1 MENSDVLS
9 DVEVNK
15 DPQNLDLSEDLDD
28 SSTLFQLL
36 SAVPSFGGANLDWPL
51 PFPFTTWEEALGLN
65 NLLESQQFLEPDWEA
80 LEASIAHANCDEVLP
95 QVNVYTSYS
104 CYHIAPTPGSQ
115 NTAPSQ
121 PDPIL
126 SLYHQADWYAAMAS
140 PVDWN
145 ALLSPQAHDTA
156 ANGDTAQI
164 SCLPGGP
171 SINDVQAECPSSLDI
186 SADIKVVSNASQF
199 SLPTSSEEGNE
210 CYDDISSGATE
221 TTSLVQ
227 LAVPASTTRLARL
240 APPTNNTE
248 QLLSQFP
255 QAIRS
260 SDSHSQPHRSSR
272 SHKSKPYAISTER
285 SKSPDSEVEVID
297 TVVVQVKDFEDLCGL
312 WNINPKDLKFLLERD
327 HPCYDRYKNYCAMR
341 DFLVPLGFTK
351 DKTWKAL
358 TRMGVYYAKSET
370 HRSESLADILN
381 RCKWKD
387 RTWDDKRQYY
397 SWVEEAPNYIWND
410 VYPRSDILEGT
421 EYIKDGANLYNHFI
435 RIKFAFDKPGYFNL
449 NLRPRKSG
457 GDYYETRT
465 AELAQESIKRA
476 QASVSSYQGP
486 ITVVPSPSAQALVS
500 SYQEPITVHLPA
512 PKL

>member
-1 MENSDVLS
+1 
-9 DVEVNK
+9 
-15 DPQNLDLSEDLDD
+15 
-28 SSTLFQLL
+28 
-36 SAVPSFGGANLDWPL
+36 
-51 PFPFTTWEEALGLN
+51 
-65 NLLESQQFLEPDWEA
+65 
-80 LEASIAHANCDEVLP
+80 
-95 QVNVYTSYS
+95 
-104 CYHIAPTPGSQ
+104 
-115 NTAPSQ
+115 
-121 PDPIL
+121 
-126 SLYHQADWYAAMAS
+126 MAS

-145 ALLSPQAHDTA
+145 ALLPPQAHDTA
-156 ANGDTAQI
+156 ANGDMAQI

-171 SINDVQAECPSSLDI
+171 SINDVQVECPSSLDI
-186 SADIKVVSNASQF
+186 SADIKVVSNAS
-199 SLPTSSEEGNE
+199 EEGNE
-210 CYDDISSGATE
+210 CDDDISSGATE
-221 TTSLVQ
+221 MTSLVQ

-240 APPTNNTE
+240 APPTNSTK
-248 QLLSQFP
+248 QLLLQFP
-255 QAIRS
+255 QAIQS

-297 TVVVQVKDFEDLCGL
+297 TVVVQAKDFEDLCGL

-381 RCKWKD
+381 CCKWKD

-397 SWVEEAPNYIWND
+397 SWAEEAPNYIWND
-410 VYPRSDILEGT
+410 VYPRSDILEGP

-449 NLRPRKSG
+449 NLWPRKSG
-457 GDYYETRT
+457 GDY
-465 AELAQESIKRA
+465 
-476 QASVSSYQGP
+476 
-486 ITVVPSPSAQALVS
+486 
-500 SYQEPITVHLPA
+500 
-512 PKL
+512 